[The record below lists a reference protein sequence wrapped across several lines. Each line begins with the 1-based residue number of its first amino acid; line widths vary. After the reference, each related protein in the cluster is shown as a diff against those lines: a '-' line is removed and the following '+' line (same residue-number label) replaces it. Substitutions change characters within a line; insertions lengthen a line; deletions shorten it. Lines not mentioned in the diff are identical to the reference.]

1 LIAVKDPDNES
12 TQAYL
17 PDFCAAGTLFIIVL
31 VAELIAIALT
41 LASYG
46 PEQQFLIELSKTSF
60 LILWIALLGT
70 ALMCQLKGYLESTGQ
85 TRAFV
90 ISFVVLEIMC
100 LVVAEGAW
108 QLTRIYGESCEL
120 SRSAPSS

>member
-1 LIAVKDPDNES
+1 MIAAKDPVNDS

-17 PDFCAAGTLFIIVL
+17 PDFCAASTLFIIVL
-31 VAELIAIALT
+31 VGELIAIALT

-60 LILWIALLGT
+60 LILWFTLLGT
-70 ALMCQLKGYLESTGQ
+70 ALMCQLKSFLERAGQ

-90 ISFVVLEIMC
+90 IGFLEK
-100 LVVAEGAW
+100 
-108 QLTRIYGESCEL
+108 
-120 SRSAPSS
+120 